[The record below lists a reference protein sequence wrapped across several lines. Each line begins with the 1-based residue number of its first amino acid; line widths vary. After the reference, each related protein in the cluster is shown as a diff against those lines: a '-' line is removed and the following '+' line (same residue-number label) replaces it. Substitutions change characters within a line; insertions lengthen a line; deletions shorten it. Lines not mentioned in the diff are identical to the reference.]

1 MANETFTHNINSPFF
16 NVLSDAESIQVREV
30 VPSTQPTIM
39 ASLEEAIKSFDKND
53 PQIETRSFLVT
64 IKKPTASTPVAS
76 TTKSKD
82 NDELS
87 SVLNK
92 AELLLKN
99 EDYLLAR
106 NLFSFI
112 LKKELKNATAL
123 RGLGQCLLNL
133 GDTSAAK
140 KCFNALIEIHK
151 SQDGYVLLGISL
163 IKENNDTAAHDSF
176 TKITEAAALPADL
189 RFQFHKEFGN
199 CLTRLEKFN
208 EASEAYHHALSLNP
222 RSHIILIN
230 LGTLEIQRKRFEK
243 ATRYFQQ
250 AIDFCPTA
258 AKAFCGI
265 GIVAQMSGENDIA
278 EMYFQKTL
286 EVDCL
291 NSVALHQL
299 YTLADSES
307 DLRGL
312 RKLIVQALIKDPA
325 HLENRFLLAA
335 TLFKQ
340 NDWSGCETEL
350 NVILKKSP
358 DHTKARQLRNELSL
372 HKHRQGGN
380 I

>member
-1 MANETFTHNINSPFF
+1 MANETITHNINSPFF

-39 ASLEEAIKSFDKND
+39 ASLEEAIKNFDRND
-53 PQIETRSFLVT
+53 PKMETRSFLVT
-64 IKKPTASTPVAS
+64 IKKPNANAAIDSR
-76 TTKSKD
+76 KSPKD
-82 NDELS
+82 NDEITT
-87 SVLNK
+87 VLIK

-106 NLFSFI
+106 NLFSFV
-112 LKKELKNATAL
+112 LKRELKNASAL

-133 GDTSAAK
+133 GDVSAAK
-140 KCFNALIEIHK
+140 KCFNALTEIHK
-151 SQDGYVLLGISL
+151 SQEGHALLGISF
-163 IKENNDTAAHDSF
+163 IKENNDPAAQEAF
-176 TKITEAAALPADL
+176 TKITEPTTLPAEL

-199 CLTRLEKFN
+199 CLTRLGKFN

-265 GIVAQMSGENDIA
+265 GIVAQMNGENDIA
-278 EMYFQKTL
+278 EMYFQKAL

-299 YTLADSES
+299 YALADSDS
-307 DLRGL
+307 DWRSL
-312 RKLIVQALIKDPA
+312 RKLIVQALIKDPT
-325 HLENRFLLAA
+325 HLDNRFLLAA

-350 NVILKKSP
+350 NVILMRSP
-358 DHTKARQLRNELSL
+358 EHAKARQLRDELSQ
-372 HKHRQGGN
+372 HKHRQGRN

>member
-1 MANETFTHNINSPFF
+1 
-16 NVLSDAESIQVREV
+16 
-30 VPSTQPTIM
+30 M

-176 TKITEAAALPADL
+176 TKVNEAAALPADL

-299 YTLADSES
+299 YALADSES

-325 HLENRFLLAA
+325 HLDNRFLLAA

-350 NVILKKSP
+350 NVILKRSP

>member
-1 MANETFTHNINSPFF
+1 MANETITHNINSPFF
-16 NVLSDAESIQVREV
+16 SVLSDAESIQVREV

-64 IKKPTASTPVAS
+64 IKKPTASTPLAPS
-76 TTKSKD
+76 KTSKD
-82 NDELS
+82 NEELN

-151 SQDGYVLLGISL
+151 SQEGYVLLGISL
-163 IKENNDTAAHDSF
+163 IKENNDTAAHESF
-176 TKITEAAALPADL
+176 TKITEAAALPSDL
-189 RFQFHKEFGN
+189 KFQFHKEFGN

-230 LGTLEIQRKRFEK
+230 LGTLEIQRKRFET

-258 AKAFCGI
+258 AKAYCGI

-299 YTLADSES
+299 YALADSES
-307 DLRGL
+307 DWRAL
-312 RKLIVQALIKDPA
+312 RKLIVQALIKDPS
-325 HLENRFLLAA
+325 HLDNRFLLAA

-350 NVILKKSP
+350 NVILKRSP